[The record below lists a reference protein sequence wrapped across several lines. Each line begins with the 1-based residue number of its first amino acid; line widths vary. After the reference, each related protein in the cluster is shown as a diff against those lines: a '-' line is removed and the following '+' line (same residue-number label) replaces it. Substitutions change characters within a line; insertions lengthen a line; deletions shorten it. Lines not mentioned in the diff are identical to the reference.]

1 MTNKESK
8 EKLIGLLKKAM
19 EPIEY
24 GGDPQLGI
32 APEVHYPTEE
42 EIADVLIDAGIG
54 DVSAYKTKAQL
65 YDFLYSTSQ
74 SLERNMAIL
83 ECRVEVDER
92 ALQIAEESGEL
103 RAPEILFK
111 RAGLCRHFAESRKA
125 WERIAPDT

>member
-32 APEVHYPTEE
+32 APEAHYPTEE

-54 DVSAYKTKAQL
+54 DVSAYKAKAQL

-92 ALQIAEESGEL
+92 A
-103 RAPEILFK
+103 PEILFK